1 MESRPRF
8 LVLFVTAFYVVVFR
22 RFCQWSRPPIR
33 LSSKEFGDHLS
44 QSCGMEEIDRG
55 DMVEC
60 PANLGDI
67 AEDRFYNEDIAP
79 TSLERR
85 TWDKWHIAALWVGM
99 SVCVP
104 TYMLASSLVQKGMN
118 WKAAIGT
125 VFLANLLVL
134 VPMIL
139 NAHAGTKFGIPF
151 PVYCRTAFG
160 LVGANVPALMRGL
173 VACGWFGIQT
183 WIGGSAIYEMMA
195 SVMPSITQAGNLP
208 LVGENPWKFFCF
220 LLFWAINMAIVYR
233 GIDSIQFL
241 EKWGAPFLIFIGFAL
256 LLWAYITADGFGP
269 MLSEPGTL
277 NTWGEFMAVFAPGLT
292 ANVSFWATLSLN
304 IPDFTRFAKSQR
316 DQVLGQTMGLPPTM
330 TAFAFIGVAVT
341 SATVVIFGD
350 AIWDPIVLLGKI
362 GEGKPFVV
370 FLSMSAFAIATL
382 TTNLAANVVS
392 PANDFAHLA
401 PQHISFRTGGM
412 ITGVLGI
419 FICPWYLLAQP
430 DAYIFTWLGGYG
442 SLLGSIGGVLLV
454 EYWIIQRRR
463 LELEDLY
470 RSGGKYPT
478 WRPTAIAA
486 FFLGAAP
493 CVPGFLHTIGV
504 VEAPQFFQTIYGY
517 SIFVSAGTA
526 ALLHLVLSLGR
537 REPA

>member
-1 MESRPRF
+1 MEMN
-8 LVLFVTAFYVVVFR
+8 
-22 RFCQWSRPPIR
+22 I
-33 LSSKEFGDHLS
+33 K
-44 QSCGMEEIDRG
+44 G

-60 PANLGDI
+60 PEDLEQI

-104 TYMLASSLVQKGMN
+104 TYMLASSLIQNGMS
-118 WKAAIGT
+118 WLQAIFT

-183 WIGGSAIYEMMA
+183 WIGGSAIFIMAASIWPSLAEASSNNLLGVNPYEF
-195 SVMPSITQAGNLP
+195 G
-208 LVGENPWKFFCF
+208 CF
-220 LLFWAINMAIVYR
+220 LLFWAINMAIVWR
-233 GIDSIQFL
+233 GIDSIQVL
-241 EKWGAPFLIFIGFAL
+241 EKWGAPFLLFIGFAL
-256 LLWAYITADGFGP
+256 LTWAWVKAKGFGP
-269 MLSEPGTL
+269 MLGKPSELKTF
-277 NTWGEFMAVFAPGLT
+277 GEFMAVFAPGLT

-316 DQVLGQTMGLPPTM
+316 DQVLGQAMGLPPTM

-341 SATVVIFGD
+341 SATVVIYGEP
-350 AIWDPIVLLGKI
+350 IWDPIQLLGRI
-362 GEGKPFVV
+362 GKGSPLLV
-370 FLSMSAFAIATL
+370 FISMSAFAIATL

-392 PANDFAHLA
+392 PANDFSHLA
-401 PQHISFRTGGM
+401 PKYISFRTGGM

-419 FICPWYLLAQP
+419 LVMPWKLLANP
-430 DAYIFTWLGGYG
+430 DAYIFTWLSGYG
-442 SLLGSIGGVLLV
+442 SLLGSIGGILLV
-454 EYWIIQRRR
+454 EYWLIQRRR
-463 LELEDLY
+463 LELHDLY
-470 RSGGKYPT
+470 KSGGKYPT
-478 WRPTAIAA
+478 WRPSAIAA
-486 FFLGAAP
+486 FFIGAAP
-493 CVPGFLHTIGV
+493 CVPGFLHTVGV
-504 VEAPQFFQTIYGY
+504 VQAPAFFQTIYGY

-526 ALLHLVLSLGR
+526 ALLHLAMSWSR
-537 REPA
+537 RDS